1 MESMK
6 ISVILLEL
14 VKILQIQ
21 QFFEHIVEE
30 IVTQRAS
37 DLAS

>member
-1 MESMK
+1 MK

-14 VKILQIQ
+14 VKRLETQ
-21 QFFEHIVEE
+21 QFFEHVIEE

-37 DLAS
+37 DLVPIAS